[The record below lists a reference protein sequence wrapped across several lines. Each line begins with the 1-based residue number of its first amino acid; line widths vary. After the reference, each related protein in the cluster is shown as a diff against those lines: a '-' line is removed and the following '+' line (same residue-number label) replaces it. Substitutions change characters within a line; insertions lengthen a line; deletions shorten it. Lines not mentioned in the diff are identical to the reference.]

1 MVLVIASS
9 ILHLLCRNTAED
21 NISCLTDLTE
31 YTGVDVCIKVL
42 ELASSQAMQGQKTTQ
57 NVVIAD
63 KTATLS

>member
-9 ILHLLCRNTAED
+9 ILHLLCHNTAED
-21 NISCLTDLTE
+21 NISCLIDLTE
-31 YTGVDVCIKVL
+31 YTGVDVRIKVL
-42 ELASSQAMQGQKTTQ
+42 EFASSQTMQGRKTTQ